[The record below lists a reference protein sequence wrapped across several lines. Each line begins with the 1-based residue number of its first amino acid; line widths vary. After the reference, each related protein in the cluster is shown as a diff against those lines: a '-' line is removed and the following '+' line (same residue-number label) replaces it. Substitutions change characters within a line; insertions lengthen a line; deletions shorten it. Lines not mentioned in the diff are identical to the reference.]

1 MEFPHLERLS
11 GAECRQLLP
20 AAPIGRLAVGTPHF
34 PSIEPVSFALV
45 EGEIVIAVRA
55 GSAGEALAAG
65 ARVTFEADRL
75 DYDLRRGWSVA
86 VTGPIEDLDADV
98 VPLVTPLLSP
108 WRPAAG
114 DRLLLIRSEQIRGHR
129 VVAGAVAATADPQA
143 TSGPS
148 SGGPPA
154 VVPTVRRSLLNAGE
168 SFTLLE
174 RGEER
179 VGRLVITVAGEPLVF
194 PLNYAVQDDAIVFR
208 TQVGTKLTG
217 ITRSMA
223 TFQVDHIDASGQG
236 WSVTFEGLAQEVL
249 DADPAELRARLDNL
263 ALDTWPGGDRQH
275 VVRITPYAVRG
286 TRWTAA
292 ELVVG
297 AAGDRRSNAL

>member
-65 ARVTFEADRL
+65 TRVTFEADRL

-129 VVAGAVAATADPQA
+129 VVAGAVAAPADPQA

-148 SGGPPA
+148 SAGPPA
-154 VVPTVRRSLLNAGE
+154 VTPTVRRSLLNAGE
-168 SFTLLE
+168 SLTLLE

-249 DADPAELRARLDNL
+249 DADPAEMRARLDNL